1 MRMKHAFPTTGSNY
15 RQHHGANNTSSS
27 VIMLLC
33 CLIMI
38 GGGAVVVVVVAQEQ
52 QVDNNNNCYTTP
64 MNGPL
69 DDNGFLDM
77 TDIFSFCEFGTK
89 DFECCNVATYADDTV
104 STIACSRWNA
114 SVSHTICKGSW
125 YVLFK
130 NKKKY
135 KKMKYR
141 NWRIGGAS
149 LRSYY

>member
-1 MRMKHAFPTTGSNY
+1 MKHAFPTTGSNY
-15 RQHHGANNTSSS
+15 RQHHGANCPTSSS

-38 GGGAVVVVVVAQEQ
+38 GAIFAQEI
-52 QVDNNNNCYTTP
+52 NNNCYTTP
-64 MNGPL
+64 INGPL

-141 NWRIGGAS
+141 NWRIGGQS

>member
-38 GGGAVVVVVVAQEQ
+38 GAIFAQEI
-52 QVDNNNNCYTTP
+52 NNNCYTTP
-64 MNGPL
+64 INGPL

-77 TDIFSFCEFGTK
+77 TNIFSFCEFGTK
-89 DFECCNVATYADDTV
+89 EQECCNVATYADDTV

-125 YVLFK
+125 YVLLK
-130 NKKKY
+130 QKKY
-135 KKMKYR
+135 KK
-141 NWRIGGAS
+141 
-149 LRSYY
+149 